1 MARGAFHEKHK
12 NQLWYLTLRQF
23 VHHKMAVFGMFMMA
37 VIVFSV
43 VFVNWISPYDPE
55 RPDLSNMLSPPSFA
69 HPLGTDEL
77 GRDMLTR
84 TLCGG
89 RVSLIVGI
97 FAMLVAVTLGT
108 LVGAVAGYF
117 GGAVD
122 NLLMR
127 FTDFALAF
135 PRIFV
140 LILFAI
146 VFMRPPFSDNP
157 LIVLVFDILYRMP
170 VARVVF
176 VIGILGWMDVARLVR
191 GSFLEIKSL
200 EYVESARALGAGTP
214 RIMVRHILPN
224 ALGPIIVAAS
234 LGVADAIIS
243 ESGLSFLGLGIQPPT
258 ATWGNMLKNAL
269 DQIFAAP
276 WTAIVPGFMIFLT
289 VLSIN
294 YIGDGLRDAFDPRKI
309 L

>member
-1 MARGAFHEKHK
+1 M
-12 NQLWYLTLRQF
+12 TLRQF
-23 VHHKMAVFGMFMMA
+23 FRHKMAVFGMVIMA
-37 VIVFSV
+37 VIIVMV
-43 VFVNWISPYDPE
+43 VFVDQIVPYDPE
-55 RPDLSNMLSPPSFA
+55 TPDLNNMLAPPSFQ
-69 HPLGTDEL
+69 HPFGTDEL
-77 GRDMLTR
+77 GRDMFTR
-84 TLCGG
+84 TMHGG
-89 RVSLIVGI
+89 RVSLIVGV
-97 FAMLVAVTLGT
+97 FAMLVAVTIGT
-108 LVGAVAGYF
+108 LIGAIAGYF
-117 GGAVD
+117 GGTVD
-122 NLLMR
+122 NFLMR

-146 VFMRPPFSDNP
+146 IFMRPPFSDNAI
-157 LIVLVFDILYRMP
+157 IVFVFGTLYKMP
-170 VARVVF
+170 VARVVV

-191 GSFLEIKSL
+191 GSFLEIKNQ
-200 EYVESARALGAGTP
+200 EYVESARVLGAGTG
-214 RIMVRHILPN
+214 RIMIRHILPN

-276 WTAIVPGFMIFLT
+276 WTAIIPGFMIFLT

-294 YIGDGLRDAFDPRKI
+294 YIGDGLRDAFDPHKI

>member
-1 MARGAFHEKHK
+1 MTATTFYERHK
-12 NQLWYLTLRQF
+12 NQLWYITLRQF
-23 VHHKMAVFGMFMMA
+23 LRHKMAVAGILIMA
-37 VIVFSV
+37 VMLLAVG
-43 VFVNWISPYDPE
+43 FVDQISPYDAE
-55 RPDLSNMLSPPSFA
+55 KPDLSNMLASPSLQ

-77 GRDMLTR
+77 GRDLLTR
-84 TLCGG
+84 TLYGG
-89 RVSLIVGI
+89 RISLVVGV
-97 FAMLVAVTLGT
+97 FAMLVSVTIGT
-108 LVGAVAGYF
+108 LVGALAGYF
-117 GGAVD
+117 GGVID
-122 NLLMR
+122 NILMR

-135 PRIFV
+135 PRIFI

-146 VFMRPPFSDNP
+146 IFMRPPFSDNP
-157 LIVLVFDILYRMP
+157 LVVMIFGALYKMP

-176 VIGILGWMDVARLVR
+176 VIGILAWMDVARLVR
-191 GSFLEIKSL
+191 GSFLEIRNQ
-200 EYVESARALGAGTP
+200 EYVEAARALGAGTG
-214 RIMVRHILPN
+214 RIMFRHILPN
-224 ALGPIIVAAS
+224 ALGPVIVAAS

>member
-1 MARGAFHEKHK
+1 MLDESAPGKHHG
-12 NQLWYLTLRQF
+12 QLWFLTLRQF
-23 VHHKMAVFGMFMMA
+23 LRHRMAVSGMVSMA
-37 VIVFSV
+37 LLILAV
-43 VFVNWISPYDPE
+43 VFVDKVTPYSPE
-55 RPDLSNMLSPPSFA
+55 EPDLANMLAAPSLK

-77 GRDMLTR
+77 GRDLLTR
-84 TLCGG
+84 TLYGG
-89 RVSLIVGI
+89 RVSLLVGV
-97 FAMLVAVTLGT
+97 FSMLVAISFGT

-117 GGAVD
+117 GGTID

-135 PRIFV
+135 PRIFL

-146 VFMRPPFSDNP
+146 IFMRPPFSKNP
-157 LIVLVFDILYRMP
+157 LIVFVFGALYKMP

-176 VIGILGWMDVARLVR
+176 VIGILGWMEVARLVR
-191 GSFLEIKSL
+191 GSFLEISNL
-200 EYVESARALGAGTP
+200 QYVESARVLGAGTV
-214 RIMVRHILPN
+214 RIMFRHILRN
-224 ALGPIIVAAS
+224 ALGPIIVASS

-258 ATWGNMLKNAL
+258 ATWGNLLKNAL
-269 DQIFAAP
+269 DQILAAP

-294 YIGDGLRDAFDPRKI
+294 YIGDGLRDAFDPRKV

>member
-1 MARGAFHEKHK
+1 MAKGAFHKKHK
-12 NQLWYLTLRQF
+12 NQLWYLTARQF
-23 VHHKMAVFGMFMMA
+23 LRHRMAVFGLIVMA
-37 VIVFSV
+37 VMVTAV
-43 VFVNWISPYDPE
+43 VFVDLIMPYDPE
-55 RPDLSNMLSPPSFA
+55 TPDLSNMLSPPSLR

-77 GRDMLTR
+77 GRDLLTR
-84 TLCGG
+84 TLHGG
-89 RVSLIVGI
+89 RVSLIVGV

-108 LVGAVAGYF
+108 CIGAVAGYF
-117 GGAVD
+117 GGVVD

-146 VFMRPPFSDNP
+146 IFMRPPFSDNP
-157 LIVLVFDILYRMP
+157 IIVFLFNSLYKMP
-170 VARVVF
+170 IARVVF
-176 VIGILGWMDVARLVR
+176 VIGILAWMDVARLVR
-191 GSFLEIKSL
+191 GSFLEIRNL
-200 EYVESARALGAGTP
+200 EYVESARVLGAGTF
-214 RIMVRHILPN
+214 RIMIRHILPN

-269 DQIFAAP
+269 DQIFDAP

-294 YIGDGLRDAFDPRKI
+294 YVGDGLRDAFDPRKI

>member
-1 MARGAFHEKHK
+1 M
-12 NQLWYLTLRQF
+12 TLRQF
-23 VHHKMAVFGMFMMA
+23 LRHKMAVFGMVIMA
-37 VIVFSV
+37 VIIVMV
-43 VFVNWISPYDPE
+43 VFVDQIVPYDPE
-55 RPDLSNMLSPPSFA
+55 TPDLNNMLAPPSFQ
-69 HPLGTDEL
+69 HPFGTDEL
-77 GRDMLTR
+77 GRDMFTR
-84 TLCGG
+84 TMHGG
-89 RVSLIVGI
+89 RVSLIVGV
-97 FAMLVAVTLGT
+97 FAMLVAVTIGT
-108 LVGAVAGYF
+108 LIGAIAGYF
-117 GGAVD
+117 GGTVD
-122 NLLMR
+122 NFLMR

-146 VFMRPPFSDNP
+146 IFMRPPFSDNAI
-157 LIVLVFDILYRMP
+157 IVFVFGTLYKMP
-170 VARVVF
+170 VARVVV

-191 GSFLEIKSL
+191 GSFLEIKNQ
-200 EYVESARALGAGTP
+200 EYVESARVLGAGTG
-214 RIMVRHILPN
+214 RIMIRHILPN

-276 WTAIVPGFMIFLT
+276 WTAIIPGFMIFLT

-294 YIGDGLRDAFDPRKI
+294 YIGDGLRDAFDPHKI

>member
-1 MARGAFHEKHK
+1 MATSTFFEEHK
-12 NQLWYLTLRQF
+12 NKLWFMTLRQF
-23 VHHKMAVFGMFMMA
+23 LRHKMAVFGMVIMA
-37 VIVFSV
+37 VIIVMV
-43 VFVNWISPYDPE
+43 VFVDQIVPYDPE
-55 RPDLSNMLSPPSFA
+55 TPDLNNMLAPPSFQ
-69 HPLGTDEL
+69 HPFGTDEL
-77 GRDMLTR
+77 GRDMFTR
-84 TLCGG
+84 TMHGG
-89 RVSLIVGI
+89 RVSLIVGV
-97 FAMLVAVTLGT
+97 FAMLVAVTIGT
-108 LVGAVAGYF
+108 LIGAIAGYF
-117 GGAVD
+117 GGTVD
-122 NLLMR
+122 NFLMR

-146 VFMRPPFSDNP
+146 IFMRPPFSDNAI
-157 LIVLVFDILYRMP
+157 IVFVFGTLYKMP
-170 VARVVF
+170 VARVVV

-191 GSFLEIKSL
+191 GSFLEIKNQ
-200 EYVESARALGAGTP
+200 EYVESARVLGAGTG
-214 RIMVRHILPN
+214 RIMIRHILPN

-276 WTAIVPGFMIFLT
+276 WTAIIPGFMIFLT

-294 YIGDGLRDAFDPRKI
+294 YIGDGLRDAFDPHKI

>member
-1 MARGAFHEKHK
+1 MKK
-12 NQLWYLTLRQF
+12 NLHFRQYKDRLWYLTLRQF
-23 VHHKMAVFGMFMMA
+23 FRHKMAVFGLIVMT
-37 VIVFSV
+37 VIVFCV
-43 VFVNWISPYDPE
+43 VFADRIMPFDVE
-55 RPDLSNMLSPPSFA
+55 EPDLFNMVAPPSWE
-69 HPLGTDEL
+69 HLMGTDEL

-84 TLCGG
+84 TLYGG
-89 RVSLIVGI
+89 RVSLVVGV
-97 FAMLVAVTLGT
+97 FAMLIAVSLGT
-108 LVGAVAGYF
+108 LIGAFAGYF
-117 GGAVD
+117 GGILD
-122 NLLMR
+122 NILMR

-140 LILFAI
+140 LILLAI
-146 VFMRPPFSDNP
+146 LFRPN
-157 LIVLVFDILYRMP
+157 IVTI
-170 VARVVF
+170 VV
-176 VIGILGWMDVARLVR
+176 VIGILAWMPVARLVR
-191 GSFLEIKSL
+191 GSFLEVKNRQF
-200 EYVESARALGAGTP
+200 VEAAQAIGAGTG
-214 RIMVRHILPN
+214 RIMFRHILPN

-269 DQIFAAP
+269 DQIFNAP

-309 L
+309 EAGIRE